1 LSSICHLVFVIVIQ
15 FLTGV
20 SKITSRSKL
29 LLRILHNIADH
40 NRVHRLN
47 YIQFFPPCT
56 KLSFFLPH
64 FLSLDPC
71 AEHIPAPIK
80 NDQVRIRPRPE
91 GSLPIINAKAARR
104 IERHTFNRFTQ
115 RTTREPRKVAD
126 AAVEGDD
133 AEARQQSDTD
143 RAREMAETHLPAR
156 VSVPSRYSFAPSFTN
171 RLPSRHS
178 CTPSLRCG
186 SRIFIATSAL

>member
-1 LSSICHLVFVIVIQ
+1 VIVIQ
-15 FLTGV
+15 YLTGLRRITLK
-20 SKITSRSKL
+20 SKH

-40 NRVHRLN
+40 SRIHRLN
-47 YIQFFPPCT
+47 YIQFFPSCT
-56 KLSFFLPH
+56 KPSFFLPH
-64 FLSLDPC
+64 FLSLNPC
-71 AEHIPAPIK
+71 TEHIPAPIK

-104 IERHTFNRFTQ
+104 IERHTFNRLTQ
-115 RTTREPRKVAD
+115 RTTREPRKVPD

-133 AEARQQSDTD
+133 TEARQQSDTD
-143 RAREMAETHLPAR
+143 RAREMASTHLPAR
-156 VSVPSRYSFAPSFTN
+156 VSVPSRYSFTPSFTN

-186 SRIFIATSAL
+186 SRIFIAASAL